1 MKSQLSDDHLYEG
14 NNMYKLINLAVLL
27 FAGSSFAS
35 NDVEKYKQALS
46 KVTASNIEIISVS
59 DTPVDG
65 IKEVLVDGGRGSEI
79 LYLSEDGKYIV
90 NGTIFDIENRVDL
103 TDQKKSVLRKDL
115 LGEMGDSQ
123 RINFYPEKMEHHV
136 TVFTDI
142 DCGYCR
148 KLHAEMQQYN
158 DLGIGVSYLFF
169 PRAGLKSGSYDKAV
183 NVWCAAD
190 QQQAMTLAKAGETVE
205 PKTCDNPIADH
216 YKAGMSS
223 GVSGTPALVLDN
235 GTMMPGYLPPDQLKQ
250 RLDALAAK

>member
-1 MKSQLSDDHLYEG
+1 
-14 NNMYKLINLAVLL
+14 MYKLITIVFVLL
-27 FAGSSFAS
+27 SSAINAS
-35 NDVEKYKQALS
+35 DDVEKYKQALS
-46 KVTASNIEIISVS
+46 KVTNSNIKIISVI
-59 DTPVDG
+59 DTPVKG
-65 IKEVLVDGGRGSEI
+65 VKEVLVDGGRGSEI
-79 LYLSEDGKYIV
+79 LYLSEDGKYII
-90 NGTIFDIENRVDL
+90 NGTLFDIENRVDL
-103 TDQKKSVLRKDL
+103 TDTKKSVLRKEL

-190 QQQAMTLAKAGETVE
+190 QQEAMTLAKAGEPV
-205 PKTCDNPIADH
+205 KQQTCDNPISEH
-216 YKAGMSS
+216 YKAGVSS
-223 GVSGTPALVLDN
+223 GVSGTPALVLDD
-235 GTMMPGYLPPDQLKQ
+235 GTMMPGYLPPAQLKQ
-250 RLDALAAK
+250 RLDAIAVN